1 MYLQRNCSGNY
12 ADNFNM
18 VGSRPFVLPLFHQPG
33 HCNDGKT
40 VACLWPGAQKWWP
53 M

>member
-12 ADNFNM
+12 AGNVNM

-33 HCNDGKT
+33 HCNDGK
-40 VACLWPGAQKWWP
+40 LWPACDLERKNGGP
-53 M
+53 